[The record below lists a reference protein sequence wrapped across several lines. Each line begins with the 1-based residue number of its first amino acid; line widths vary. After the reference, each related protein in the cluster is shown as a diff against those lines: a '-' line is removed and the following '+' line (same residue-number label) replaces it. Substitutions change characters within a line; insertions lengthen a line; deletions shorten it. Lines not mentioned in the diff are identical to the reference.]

1 MPSYESMSV
10 SHRADLICTDVEH
23 EEQTS
28 GYLDS
33 IILTI

>member
-1 MPSYESMSV
+1 MPSYESMIV
-10 SHRADLICTDVEH
+10 SHRDDLICTDVGY

-33 IILTI
+33 IILAI